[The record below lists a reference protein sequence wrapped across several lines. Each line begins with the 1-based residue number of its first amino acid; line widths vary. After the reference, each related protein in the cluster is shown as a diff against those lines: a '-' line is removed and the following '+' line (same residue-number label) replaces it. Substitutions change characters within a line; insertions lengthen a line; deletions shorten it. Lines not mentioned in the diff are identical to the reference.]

1 MCGAVVI
8 ITTIC
13 HRKSKGH
20 LGIVARLDL
29 CEQFPRPLRF
39 SKISALTEAMVKR
52 LEIDDAKDKIALQV
66 SQANYRMQEA
76 WKTYEMT
83 RANLEKAEENLRI
96 AQVAFTEGM
105 ATTDEVLTAQT
116 AWVKANSENIDAQID
131 LRMCDVYLSKVTGDL
146 NWNTTH

>member
-1 MCGAVVI
+1 
-8 ITTIC
+8 
-13 HRKSKGH
+13 
-20 LGIVARLDL
+20 
-29 CEQFPRPLRF
+29 
-39 SKISALTEAMVKR
+39 
-52 LEIDDAKDKIALQV
+52 
-66 SQANYRMQEA
+66 MQEA